1 MMMGRWGGGDGGDGE
16 AGEANDG
23 DREVGGLITV
33 MGR

>member
-1 MMMGRWGGGDGGDGE
+1 MMMGRWGGGNGGDGE
-16 AGEANDG
+16 AGGANDG